1 CVAIFGL
8 SRCDYW

>member
-1 CVAIFGL
+1 CVGMFGL

>member
-1 CVAIFGL
+1 CVGIFGL